1 MKDLLISARAE
12 ILELRRRNEILAAKV
27 ETMELFAT
35 VFRTQPNYG
44 SQGMSVDVA
53 WQLAKQIQALEE
65 VPRE

>member
-12 ILELRRRNEILAAKV
+12 ILELRRQNEILAAKV

-35 VFRTQPNYG
+35 VFRTQPNYN

-53 WQLAKQIQALEE
+53 WQLSKEIQTLEE
-65 VPRE
+65 IPRE